1 MRVMKYL
8 RGHIPSVVVIVLL
21 LVAQSFCELSL
32 PAYTSR
38 IVDTGIQGGGIE
50 SATPLV
56 LTDKTMDGVRLFL
69 SDEDAQT
76 VSDAYTYDN
85 GIWTLGDTARQPEL
99 EPVFIRPL
107 VMYARLS
114 EQGAN
119 TVLALR
125 RQMQGGLITRE
136 EILARGEEALSGMG
150 VLTDSVLRS
159 AAMQFLKTEYAV
171 AGLNV
176 NHMRTSYLL
185 RTGGRMLLLTLGM
198 IAAAVLCSYV
208 GAKMSAAIGRDLRA
222 QVFRKVLSFS
232 SAEMDKFSTASLITR
247 STNDVT
253 QIQAVCVMLVRIVLY
268 APIIGLGGVVMVAR
282 TKTGLGWVIALAVAA
297 MLLLVGVL
305 MKIAMPQFRA
315 MQQRVDDVNLVS
327 REILTGLPVIRA
339 FHRERHEQERFDTA
353 SAALMNTQLFVN
365 RTMAFMGP
373 VMTLIMYG
381 VTVMIEWFGAKSI
394 NAGHMQIGDMIA
406 FSSYASMI
414 IMAFMM
420 ITIVAVMLP
429 RAEVSAARVDEI
441 LHTRPSVR
449 APRSAEPAPTDAT
462 VTFEHV
468 SFRYPGAEDDVLHD
482 VSFTA
487 RPGQVTAIVGSTGCG
502 KSTLLN
508 LIPRF
513 YDATGGTV
521 SIGGVDVRRL
531 PQTGL
536 RAMLGY
542 VPQKGMLFTGDI
554 LSNLEFAGG
563 VSEADAIRAAA
574 TAQAEDFIWS
584 RPHHFLTPVAQGGA
598 NVSGGQRQRLSIAR
612 AIAKHPQ
619 VYLFDD
625 SFSALDYQTDAALRQ
640 ALAKQTHDATVIIVA
655 QRLSTILHADQILV
669 LDGGRIVGCGTH
681 STLLRAVK
689 LTARSR
695 SASSAPRNSE
705 RRADHGGPQ
714 ARTGPHPGKTEKLQ
728 GHDRAA
734 LPLSRAL
741 PAGACARARARAGE
755 HGLRHRRAENPLD
768 GHDGAGHRPRAQ
780 ALGPRRHRLRQDRQD
795 PADGARALSR
805 QRGVQLLPVV
815 DPCRH
820 HAEARLP
827 PARRDQQQDPPHAH
841 ALL

>member
-1 MRVMKYL
+1 MRVLKYL
-8 RGHIPSVVVIVLL
+8 RGHIPAVALIVLL
-21 LVAQSFCELSL
+21 LVTQSFCELSL

-38 IVDTGIQGGGIE
+38 IVDTGIQSGGIE
-50 SATPLV
+50 YAAPLA

-69 SDEDAQT
+69 SDDDAAT
-76 VSDAYTYDN
+76 VSAAYTYDN
-85 GIWTLGDTARQPEL
+85 GVWTLNDTAQLPEL
-99 EPVFIRPL
+99 EGIFIRPL

-125 RQMQGGLITRE
+125 QQMQGGLITHE

-150 VLTDSVLRS
+150 TLTDSVLRS
-159 AAMQFLKTEYAV
+159 AAVQFLKTEYAV

-176 NHMRTSYLL
+176 DHIRNSYLL
-185 RTGGRMLLLTLGM
+185 RTGGKMLLLTLGM
-198 IAAAVLCSYV
+198 IAAAVLCNYV
-208 GAKMSAAIGRDLRA
+208 GSKMSAAIGRDLRA

-232 SAEMDKFSTASLITR
+232 SVEMDRFSTASLITR
-247 STNDVT
+247 TTNDVT
-253 QIQAVCVMLVRIVLY
+253 QIQAVCVLIVRVVLY
-268 APIIGLGGVVMVAR
+268 APIIGLGGIVMVAR
-282 TKTGLGWVIALAVAA
+282 TRTGLGWIIALAVAA

-305 MKIAMPQFRA
+305 MKIAMPQFRT

-327 REILTGLPVIRA
+327 REVLTGLPVIRA
-339 FHRERHEQERFDTA
+339 FHRERHEQERFGAA

-394 NAGHMQIGDMIA
+394 NAGNMQIGDMIA
-406 FSSYASMI
+406 FSTYASLI

-420 ITIVAVMLP
+420 ITIVAVLLP
-429 RAEVSAARVDEI
+429 RAEVSATRVDEI
-441 LHTRPSVR
+441 LRTRASVHD
-449 APRSAEPAPTDAT
+449 PRSPEPVPADADAT
-462 VTFEHV
+462 VTFDHV

-482 VSFTA
+482 ISFTA
-487 RPGQVTAIVGSTGCG
+487 RPGEVTAIVGSTGCG

-521 SIGGVDVRRL
+521 SIGGVNVRRL
-531 PQTGL
+531 PQAGL
-536 RAMLGY
+536 RALLGY
-542 VPQKGMLFTGDI
+542 VPQKGVLFTGDI

-640 ALAKQTHDATVIIVA
+640 ALAKQTHNATVIIVA

-669 LDGGRIVGCGTH
+669 LDGGRIVGRGTH
-681 STLLRAVK
+681 GALLRSCE
-689 LTARSR
+689 TYR
-695 SASSAPRNSE
+695 E
-705 RRADHGGPQ
+705 I
-714 ARTGPHPGKTEKLQ
+714 
-728 GHDRAA
+728 
-734 LPLSRAL
+734 
-741 PAGACARARARAGE
+741 
-755 HGLRHRRAENPLD
+755 
-768 GHDGAGHRPRAQ
+768 
-780 ALGPRRHRLRQDRQD
+780 
-795 PADGARALSR
+795 ALS
-805 QRGVQLLPVV
+805 QLSA
-815 DPCRH
+815 
-820 HAEARLP
+820 AELGEEG
-827 PARRDQQQDPPHAH
+827 
-841 ALL
+841 

>member
-8 RGHIPSVVVIVLL
+8 RGHIPSVAVIVLL

-50 SATPLV
+50 SAAPLV

-76 VSDAYTYDN
+76 VSAAYTYDD
-85 GIWTLGDTARQPEL
+85 GAWTLSDTARQPEL
-99 EPVFIRPL
+99 ESVFIRPL

-125 RQMQGGLITRE
+125 RQMQDGLISRE

-150 VLTDSVLRS
+150 TLTDSVLRS
-159 AAMQFLKTEYAV
+159 AAVQFLKTEYAV

-176 NHMRTSYLL
+176 DHIRTGYLL

-268 APIIGLGGVVMVAR
+268 APIIGLGGVVMVVR

-305 MKIAMPQFRA
+305 MKVAMPQFRA

-339 FHRERHEQERFDTA
+339 FHREQHEQARFDAA

-381 VTVMIEWFGAKSI
+381 VTVMIEWFGARSI

-406 FSSYASMI
+406 FSTYASMI

-441 LHTRPSVR
+441 LHTRPSVC
-449 APRSAEPAPTDAT
+449 APRSAEPAPMDAT

-521 SIGGVDVRRL
+521 SIGGVDVRRMQ
-531 PQTGL
+531 PAEL

-542 VPQKGMLFTGDI
+542 VPQKGVLFTGDI
-554 LSNLEFAGG
+554 LSNLEFAGD

-584 RPHHFLTPVAQGGA
+584 RPQHFLTPVAQGGS

-640 ALAKQTHDATVIIVA
+640 ALAKQTHDATVLIVA

-669 LDGGRIVGCGTH
+669 LDGGRVAACGTH
-681 STLLRAVK
+681 SDLLRSCE
-689 LTARSR
+689 TYR
-695 SASSAPRNSE
+695 E
-705 RRADHGGPQ
+705 I
-714 ARTGPHPGKTEKLQ
+714 
-728 GHDRAA
+728 
-734 LPLSRAL
+734 
-741 PAGACARARARAGE
+741 
-755 HGLRHRRAENPLD
+755 
-768 GHDGAGHRPRAQ
+768 
-780 ALGPRRHRLRQDRQD
+780 
-795 PADGARALSR
+795 ALS
-805 QRGVQLLPVV
+805 QLSA
-815 DPCRH
+815 
-820 HAEARLP
+820 AELG
-827 PARRDQQQDPPHAH
+827 QEG
-841 ALL
+841 

>member
-8 RGHIPSVVVIVLL
+8 RGHIPSVVLIVLL

-50 SATPLV
+50 SATPLA

-76 VSDAYTYDN
+76 VSAAYTYDN
-85 GIWTLGDTARQPEL
+85 GVWTLNDTAQQPEL
-99 EPVFIRPL
+99 ESVFIRPL

-125 RQMQGGLITRE
+125 KQMQGGLISRE
-136 EILARGEEALSGMG
+136 QILARGEAALDGMG
-150 VLTDSVLRS
+150 VLTDGVLRS
-159 AAMQFLKTEYAV
+159 AAVQFLKTEYAV

-176 NHMRTSYLL
+176 DHIRTSYLL

-222 QVFRKVLSFS
+222 RVFRKVLSFS

-305 MKIAMPQFRA
+305 MKVAMPQFRA

-327 REILTGLPVIRA
+327 RELLTGLPVIRA
-339 FHRERHEQERFDTA
+339 FHREQHEQVRFDTA

-381 VTVMIEWFGAKSI
+381 VTVMIEWFGARSI

-406 FSSYASMI
+406 FSTYASMI

-441 LHTRPSVR
+441 LRTRPSVR

-521 SIGGVDVRRL
+521 SIGGVDVRRMQ
-531 PQTGL
+531 PAEL

-542 VPQKGMLFTGDI
+542 VPQKGVLFTGDI
-554 LSNLEFAGG
+554 LSNLEFAGD

-584 RPHHFLTPVAQGGA
+584 RPQHFLTPVAQGGS

-640 ALAKQTHDATVIIVA
+640 ALAKQTHDATVLIVA

-681 STLLRAVK
+681 SDLLRSCE
-689 LTARSR
+689 TYR
-695 SASSAPRNSE
+695 E
-705 RRADHGGPQ
+705 I
-714 ARTGPHPGKTEKLQ
+714 
-728 GHDRAA
+728 
-734 LPLSRAL
+734 
-741 PAGACARARARAGE
+741 
-755 HGLRHRRAENPLD
+755 
-768 GHDGAGHRPRAQ
+768 
-780 ALGPRRHRLRQDRQD
+780 
-795 PADGARALSR
+795 ALS
-805 QRGVQLLPVV
+805 QLSA
-815 DPCRH
+815 
-820 HAEARLP
+820 AELG
-827 PARRDQQQDPPHAH
+827 QEG
-841 ALL
+841 

>member
-8 RGHIPSVVVIVLL
+8 RGHIPSVVLIVLL

-50 SATPLV
+50 SATPLA

-76 VSDAYTYDN
+76 VGAAYTYDN
-85 GIWTLGDTARQPEL
+85 GVWTLNDTAQQPEL
-99 EPVFIRPL
+99 ESVFIRPL

-125 RQMQGGLITRE
+125 KQMQGGLISRE
-136 EILARGEEALSGMG
+136 QILARGEAALDGMG
-150 VLTDSVLRS
+150 VLTDGVLRS
-159 AAMQFLKTEYAV
+159 AAVQFLKTEYAV

-176 NHMRTSYLL
+176 DHIRTSYLL

-222 QVFRKVLSFS
+222 RVFRKVLSFS

-305 MKIAMPQFRA
+305 MKVAMPQFRA

-327 REILTGLPVIRA
+327 RELLTGLPVIRA
-339 FHRERHEQERFDTA
+339 FHREQHEQVRFDTA

-406 FSSYASMI
+406 FSTYASMI

-521 SIGGVDVRRL
+521 SIGGVNVRRMQ
-531 PQTGL
+531 PAEL

-542 VPQKGMLFTGDI
+542 VPQKGVLFTGDI
-554 LSNLEFAGG
+554 LSNLEFAGD

-584 RPHHFLTPVAQGGA
+584 RPQHFLTPVAQGGT
-598 NVSGGQRQRLSIAR
+598 NVSGGQKQRLSIAR
-612 AIAKHPQ
+612 AIAKEPEI
-619 VYLFDD
+619 YIFDD

-640 ALAKQTHDATVIIVA
+640 ALAKQTHDATVLIVA

-681 STLLRAVK
+681 TELLRSCETYREIA
-689 LTARSR
+689 LSQL
-695 SASSAPRNSE
+695 SAAEP
-705 RRADHGGPQ
+705 
-714 ARTGPHPGKTEKLQ
+714 GPHPGKTEKFQ
-728 GHDRAA
+728 GHAPQAPA
-734 LPLSRAL
+734 LPRGASLR
-741 PAGACARARARAGE
+741 AGAGARARAGE
-755 HGLRHRRAENPLD
+755 HGVRHRRTEDPLD
-768 GHDGAGHRPRAQ
+768 GDDGAGHRSRAQ
-780 ALGPRRHRLRQDRQD
+780 ALRARRHRLRQDRKD
-795 PADGARALSR
+795 PADGARTLPC
-805 QRGVQLLPVV
+805 QRRVQLLPVV
-815 DPCRH
+815 DPCGR

-827 PARRDQQQDPPHAH
+827 SARGDQREDPPDAH

>member
-176 NHMRTSYLL
+176 NHIRTSYLL

-222 QVFRKVLSFS
+222 RVFRKVLSFS

-406 FSSYASMI
+406 FSTYASMI

-441 LHTRPSVR
+441 LRTRPSVR

-513 YDATGGTV
+513 YDATEGSVEIFGRPVASYPRDALRGRVAVVMQKAQLFGGT
-521 SIGGVDVRRL
+521 IR
-531 PQTGL
+531 
-536 RAMLGY
+536 
-542 VPQKGMLFTGDI
+542 
-554 LSNLEFAGG
+554 SNLLWGNKDATD
-563 VSEADAIRAAA
+563 ADLWAALE
-574 TAQAEDFIWS
+574 TAQAADFV
-584 RPHHFLTPVAQGGA
+584 RAKPLGLDEPVEQGGR
-598 NVSGGQRQRLSIAR
+598 NLSGGQKQRLTIAR
-612 AIAKHPQ
+612 ALVGKPDVLI
-619 VYLFDD
+619 LDD
-625 SFSALDYQTDAALRQ
+625 SASALDYATDAALRK
-640 ALAKQTHDATVIIVA
+640 ALAALPGALTVFIVS
-655 QRLSTILHADQILV
+655 QRAASLQHADQILV
-669 LDGGRIVGCGTH
+669 LDDGHLVGIGTH
-681 STLLRAVK
+681 SALR
-689 LTARSR
+689 
-695 SASSAPRNSE
+695 SSCPVYEEIYES
-705 RRADHGGPQ
+705 Q
-714 ARTGPHPGKTEKLQ
+714 FKK
-728 GHDRAA
+728 
-734 LPLSRAL
+734 
-741 PAGACARARARAGE
+741 GE
-755 HGLRHRRAENPLD
+755 
-768 GHDGAGHRPRAQ
+768 
-780 ALGPRRHRLRQDRQD
+780 
-795 PADGARALSR
+795 
-805 QRGVQLLPVV
+805 
-815 DPCRH
+815 
-820 HAEARLP
+820 AEA
-827 PARRDQQQDPPHAH
+827 
-841 ALL
+841 

>member
-8 RGHIPSVVVIVLL
+8 RGHIPSVVLIVLL

-38 IVDTGIQGGGIE
+38 IVDTGIQSGGIE
-50 SATPLV
+50 YAAPLA

-76 VSDAYTYDN
+76 VGAAYTYDN
-85 GIWTLGDTARQPEL
+85 GVWTLNDTAQQPEL
-99 EPVFIRPL
+99 ESVFIRPL

-125 RQMQGGLITRE
+125 KQMQGGLISRE
-136 EILARGEEALSGMG
+136 QILARGEAALDGMG
-150 VLTDSVLRS
+150 VLTDGVLRS
-159 AAMQFLKTEYAV
+159 AAVQFLKTEYAV

-176 NHMRTSYLL
+176 DHIRTSYLL

-222 QVFRKVLSFS
+222 RVFRKVLSFS

-305 MKIAMPQFRA
+305 MKVAMPQFRA

-327 REILTGLPVIRA
+327 RELLTGLPVIRA
-339 FHRERHEQERFDTA
+339 FHREQHEQVRFDTA

-406 FSSYASMI
+406 FSTYASMI

-521 SIGGVDVRRL
+521 SIGGVDVRRMQ
-531 PQTGL
+531 PAEL

-542 VPQKGMLFTGDI
+542 VPQKGVLFTGDI
-554 LSNLEFAGG
+554 LSNLEFAGD

-584 RPHHFLTPVAQGGA
+584 RPQHFLTPVAQGGS

-640 ALAKQTHDATVIIVA
+640 ALAKQTHDATVLIVA

-681 STLLRAVK
+681 SDLLRSCE
-689 LTARSR
+689 TYR
-695 SASSAPRNSE
+695 E
-705 RRADHGGPQ
+705 I
-714 ARTGPHPGKTEKLQ
+714 
-728 GHDRAA
+728 
-734 LPLSRAL
+734 
-741 PAGACARARARAGE
+741 
-755 HGLRHRRAENPLD
+755 
-768 GHDGAGHRPRAQ
+768 
-780 ALGPRRHRLRQDRQD
+780 
-795 PADGARALSR
+795 ALS
-805 QRGVQLLPVV
+805 QLSA
-815 DPCRH
+815 
-820 HAEARLP
+820 AELG
-827 PARRDQQQDPPHAH
+827 QEG
-841 ALL
+841 

>member
-1 MRVMKYL
+1 M
-8 RGHIPSVVVIVLL
+8 
-21 LVAQSFCELSL
+21 
-32 PAYTSR
+32 
-38 IVDTGIQGGGIE
+38 DTGIQSGGIE
-50 SATPLV
+50 YAAPLA

-69 SDEDAQT
+69 SDDDAAA
-76 VSDAYTYDN
+76 VSAAYTDAD
-85 GIWTLGDTARQPEL
+85 GVWTINDTTKLPEL
-99 EPVFIRPL
+99 EGIFIRPL

-125 RQMQGGLITRE
+125 QQMQGGLITHE

-150 VLTDSVLRS
+150 TLTDSVLHS
-159 AAMQFLKTEYAV
+159 AAVQFLKTEYAV

-176 NHMRTSYLL
+176 NHIRNSYLL
-185 RTGGRMLLLTLGM
+185 RTGGKMLLLTLGM
-198 IAAAVLCSYV
+198 IAAAVLCNFV
-208 GAKMSAAIGRDLRA
+208 GARMSAAIGRDLRA

-247 STNDVT
+247 TTNDVT
-253 QIQAVCVMLVRIVLY
+253 QIQAVCVLIVRVVLY
-268 APIIGLGGVVMVAR
+268 APIIGLGGIIMVAR
-282 TKTGLGWVIALAVAA
+282 TKTGLGWIIALAVAA

-305 MKIAMPQFRA
+305 MKIAMPQFRT
-315 MQQRVDDVNLVS
+315 MQQRVDNLVS
-327 REILTGLPVIRA
+327 REVLTGLPVIRA
-339 FHRERHEQERFDTA
+339 FHRERHEEERFDTA
-353 SAALMNTQLFVN
+353 SAALMKTQLFVN

-394 NAGHMQIGDMIA
+394 NAGNMQIGDMIA
-406 FSSYASMI
+406 FSTYASLI

-420 ITIVAVMLP
+420 ITIVAVLLP
-429 RAEVSAARVDEI
+429 RAEVSATRVDEI
-441 LHTRPSVR
+441 LCTRP
-449 APRSAEPAPTDAT
+449 EPAPADAT
-462 VTFEHV
+462 VTFDHV

-482 VSFTA
+482 ISFTA
-487 RPGQVTAIVGSTGCG
+487 RPGEVTAIVGSTGCG

-521 SIGGVDVRRL
+521 SIGGVNVRRL
-531 PQTGL
+531 HQTDL

-542 VPQKGMLFTGDI
+542 VPQKGVLFTGDI
-554 LSNLEFAGG
+554 LSNLEFGG
-563 VSEADAIRAAA
+563 DVSEADAIRAAA

-612 AIAKHPQ
+612 AIARHPQ

-681 STLLRAVK
+681 SALLRSCE
-689 LTARSR
+689 TYR
-695 SASSAPRNSE
+695 E
-705 RRADHGGPQ
+705 I
-714 ARTGPHPGKTEKLQ
+714 
-728 GHDRAA
+728 
-734 LPLSRAL
+734 
-741 PAGACARARARAGE
+741 
-755 HGLRHRRAENPLD
+755 
-768 GHDGAGHRPRAQ
+768 
-780 ALGPRRHRLRQDRQD
+780 
-795 PADGARALSR
+795 ALS
-805 QRGVQLLPVV
+805 QLSA
-815 DPCRH
+815 
-820 HAEARLP
+820 AELGEEG
-827 PARRDQQQDPPHAH
+827 
-841 ALL
+841 

>member
-8 RGHIPSVVVIVLL
+8 RGHIPSVVLIVLL

-50 SATPLV
+50 SATPLA

-69 SDEDAQT
+69 SEEDAQT
-76 VSDAYTYDN
+76 VSAAYTYDN
-85 GIWTLGDTARQPEL
+85 GVWTLNDTAQQPEL
-99 EPVFIRPL
+99 ESVFIRPL

-125 RQMQGGLITRE
+125 KQMQGGLISRE
-136 EILARGEEALSGMG
+136 QILARGEAALDGMG
-150 VLTDSVLRS
+150 VLTDGVLRS
-159 AAMQFLKTEYAV
+159 AAVQFLKTEYAV

-176 NHMRTSYLL
+176 DHIRTSYLL

-222 QVFRKVLSFS
+222 RVFRKVLSFS

-305 MKIAMPQFRA
+305 MKVAMPQFRA

-327 REILTGLPVIRA
+327 RELLTGLPVIRA
-339 FHRERHEQERFDTA
+339 FHREQHEQVRFDTA

-406 FSSYASMI
+406 FSTYASMI

-521 SIGGVDVRRL
+521 SIGGVDVRRMQ
-531 PQTGL
+531 PAEL
-536 RAMLGY
+536 RDMLGY
-542 VPQKGMLFTGDI
+542 VPQKGVLFTGDI
-554 LSNLEFAGG
+554 LSNLEFAGD

-584 RPHHFLTPVAQGGA
+584 RPQHFLTPVAQGGS

-640 ALAKQTHDATVIIVA
+640 ALAKQTHDATVLIVA

-681 STLLRAVK
+681 SELLRSCE
-689 LTARSR
+689 TYR
-695 SASSAPRNSE
+695 E
-705 RRADHGGPQ
+705 I
-714 ARTGPHPGKTEKLQ
+714 
-728 GHDRAA
+728 
-734 LPLSRAL
+734 
-741 PAGACARARARAGE
+741 
-755 HGLRHRRAENPLD
+755 
-768 GHDGAGHRPRAQ
+768 
-780 ALGPRRHRLRQDRQD
+780 
-795 PADGARALSR
+795 ALS
-805 QRGVQLLPVV
+805 QLSA
-815 DPCRH
+815 
-820 HAEARLP
+820 AELG
-827 PARRDQQQDPPHAH
+827 QEG
-841 ALL
+841 

>member
-8 RGHIPSVVVIVLL
+8 RGHIPSVAVIVLL

-50 SATPLV
+50 SAAPLV

-76 VSDAYTYDN
+76 VSAAYTYDD
-85 GIWTLGDTARQPEL
+85 GVWTLSDTARQPEL
-99 EPVFIRPL
+99 ESVFIRPL

-125 RQMQGGLITRE
+125 RQMQDGLISRE

-150 VLTDSVLRS
+150 TLTDSVLRS
-159 AAMQFLKTEYAV
+159 AAVQFLKTEYAV

-176 NHMRTSYLL
+176 DHIRTSYLL

-198 IAAAVLCSYV
+198 IAAAVLCNYV

-268 APIIGLGGVVMVAR
+268 APIIGLGGVVMVVR

-305 MKIAMPQFRA
+305 MKVAMPQFRA

-339 FHRERHEQERFDTA
+339 FHREQHEQARFDAA

-381 VTVMIEWFGAKSI
+381 VTVMIEWFGARSI

-406 FSSYASMI
+406 FSTYASMI

-441 LHTRPSVR
+441 LHTSPSVC

-521 SIGGVDVRRL
+521 SIGGVDVRRMQ
-531 PQTGL
+531 PAEL

-542 VPQKGMLFTGDI
+542 VPQKGVLFTGDI
-554 LSNLEFAGG
+554 LSNLEFAGD

-584 RPHHFLTPVAQGGA
+584 RPQHFLTPVAQGGS

-640 ALAKQTHDATVIIVA
+640 ALAKQTHDATVLIVA

-669 LDGGRIVGCGTH
+669 LDGGRVAACGTH
-681 STLLRAVK
+681 SDLLRSCE
-689 LTARSR
+689 TYR
-695 SASSAPRNSE
+695 E
-705 RRADHGGPQ
+705 I
-714 ARTGPHPGKTEKLQ
+714 
-728 GHDRAA
+728 
-734 LPLSRAL
+734 
-741 PAGACARARARAGE
+741 
-755 HGLRHRRAENPLD
+755 
-768 GHDGAGHRPRAQ
+768 
-780 ALGPRRHRLRQDRQD
+780 
-795 PADGARALSR
+795 ALS
-805 QRGVQLLPVV
+805 QLSA
-815 DPCRH
+815 
-820 HAEARLP
+820 AELG
-827 PARRDQQQDPPHAH
+827 QEG
-841 ALL
+841 

>member
-1 MRVMKYL
+1 MGKIFNEL
-8 RGHIPSVVVIVLL
+8 AGQWAACLSVGALL
-21 LVAQSFCELSL
+21 FVQAYCDLSL
-32 PAYTSR
+32 PDYTSR
-38 IVDTGIQGGGIE
+38 IVDTGIQQGGIE
-50 SATPLV
+50 SPLPETV
-56 LTDKTMDGVRLFL
+56 RQSTLDTLSLLMSEEDADALQNAYGYYLQDDGVLKLRSDLTDAERTALEEAVTTPDIVLYMAAAQNANAPAGDEAEAMTAAPTAEDLDAVCAQFAAMAQMPGFSREMIQQQLASAMEQVDETTLSSMASQATLLVSLEYEAQGVSHDVQMAYLFRVGG
-69 SDEDAQT
+69 Q
-76 VSDAYTYDN
+76 
-85 GIWTLGDTARQPEL
+85 
-99 EPVFIRPL
+99 
-107 VMYARLS
+107 M
-114 EQGAN
+114 
-119 TVLALR
+119 LALTLL
-125 RQMQGGLITRE
+125 MVVVAILVGLIASR
-136 EILARGEEALSGMG
+136 
-150 VLTDSVLRS
+150 VS
-159 AAMQFLKTEYAV
+159 A
-171 AGLNV
+171 
-176 NHMRTSYLL
+176 S
-185 RTGGRMLLLTLGM
+185 
-198 IAAAVLCSYV
+198 
-208 GAKMSAAIGRDLRA
+208 IGRELR
-222 QVFRKVLSFS
+222 RETFS
-232 SAEMDKFSTASLITR
+232 SVIHFSNAEIENFSTASLITR
-247 STNDVT
+247 TTND
-253 QIQAVCVMLVRIVLY
+253 IQQVQFTCVILLRMVAY
-268 APIIGLGGVVMVAR
+268 APILGIGGVMHV
-282 TKTGLGWVIALAVAA
+282 TQGNTGLAWIIVLDVAA
-297 MLLLVGVL
+297 LLLLITVL
-305 MKIAMPQFRA
+305 MSVAMPKFKI
-315 MQQRVDDVNLVS
+315 MQTLVDKLNLVS

-521 SIGGVDVRRL
+521 SIGGVDVRRMQ
-531 PQTGL
+531 PAEL

-542 VPQKGMLFTGDI
+542 VPQKGVLFTGDI
-554 LSNLEFAGG
+554 LSNLEFAGD
-563 VSEADAIRAAA
+563 VSEADAIRAAD

-584 RPHHFLTPVAQGGA
+584 RPQHFLTPVAQGGS

-640 ALAKQTHDATVIIVA
+640 ALARQTHDATVLIVA

-681 STLLRAVK
+681 AALLRSCE
-689 LTARSR
+689 TYR
-695 SASSAPRNSE
+695 E
-705 RRADHGGPQ
+705 I
-714 ARTGPHPGKTEKLQ
+714 
-728 GHDRAA
+728 
-734 LPLSRAL
+734 
-741 PAGACARARARAGE
+741 
-755 HGLRHRRAENPLD
+755 
-768 GHDGAGHRPRAQ
+768 
-780 ALGPRRHRLRQDRQD
+780 
-795 PADGARALSR
+795 ALS
-805 QRGVQLLPVV
+805 QLSA
-815 DPCRH
+815 
-820 HAEARLP
+820 AELG
-827 PARRDQQQDPPHAH
+827 QEG
-841 ALL
+841 

>member
-8 RGHIPSVVVIVLL
+8 RGHIPSVVLIVLL

-50 SATPLV
+50 SATPLA

-76 VSDAYTYDN
+76 VSAAYTYDN
-85 GIWTLGDTARQPEL
+85 GVWTLNDTAQQPEL
-99 EPVFIRPL
+99 ESVFIRPL

-125 RQMQGGLITRE
+125 KQMQGGLISRE
-136 EILARGEEALSGMG
+136 QILARGEAALDGMG
-150 VLTDSVLRS
+150 VLTDGVLRS
-159 AAMQFLKTEYAV
+159 AAVQFLKTEYAV

-176 NHMRTSYLL
+176 DHIRTSYLL

-222 QVFRKVLSFS
+222 RVFRKVLSFS

-305 MKIAMPQFRA
+305 MKVAMPQFRA

-327 REILTGLPVIRA
+327 REVLTGLPVIRA
-339 FHRERHEQERFDTA
+339 FHREQHEQARFDTA

-406 FSSYASMI
+406 FSTYASMI

-521 SIGGVDVRRL
+521 SIGGVNVRRMQ
-531 PQTGL
+531 PAAL

-542 VPQKGMLFTGDI
+542 VPQKGVLFTGDI
-554 LSNLEFAGG
+554 LSNLEFAGD

-584 RPHHFLTPVAQGGA
+584 RPQHFLTPVAQGGS

-640 ALAKQTHDATVIIVA
+640 ALAKQTHDATVLIVA

-681 STLLRAVK
+681 SDLLRSCE
-689 LTARSR
+689 TYR
-695 SASSAPRNSE
+695 E
-705 RRADHGGPQ
+705 I
-714 ARTGPHPGKTEKLQ
+714 
-728 GHDRAA
+728 
-734 LPLSRAL
+734 
-741 PAGACARARARAGE
+741 
-755 HGLRHRRAENPLD
+755 
-768 GHDGAGHRPRAQ
+768 
-780 ALGPRRHRLRQDRQD
+780 
-795 PADGARALSR
+795 ALS
-805 QRGVQLLPVV
+805 QLSA
-815 DPCRH
+815 
-820 HAEARLP
+820 AELG
-827 PARRDQQQDPPHAH
+827 QEG
-841 ALL
+841 

>member
-76 VSDAYTYDN
+76 VSAAYTYDN

-99 EPVFIRPL
+99 ESVFVRPL

-136 EILARGEEALSGMG
+136 EILTRGEEALSGMG

-441 LHTRPSVR
+441 LHTRASVR

-462 VTFEHV
+462 ITFDHV

-487 RPGQVTAIVGSTGCG
+487 RPGEVTAIVGSTGCG

-521 SIGGVDVRRL
+521 SIGGVDVRRMQ
-531 PQTGL
+531 PAAL

-542 VPQKGMLFTGDI
+542 VPQKGVLFTGDI
-554 LSNLEFAGG
+554 LSNLEFAGD

-584 RPHHFLTPVAQGGA
+584 RPQHFLTPVAQGGA

-640 ALAKQTHDATVIIVA
+640 ALARQTHDATVLIVA

-681 STLLRAVK
+681 AALLRGCE
-689 LTARSR
+689 TYR
-695 SASSAPRNSE
+695 E
-705 RRADHGGPQ
+705 I
-714 ARTGPHPGKTEKLQ
+714 
-728 GHDRAA
+728 
-734 LPLSRAL
+734 
-741 PAGACARARARAGE
+741 
-755 HGLRHRRAENPLD
+755 
-768 GHDGAGHRPRAQ
+768 
-780 ALGPRRHRLRQDRQD
+780 
-795 PADGARALSR
+795 ALS
-805 QRGVQLLPVV
+805 QLSA
-815 DPCRH
+815 
-820 HAEARLP
+820 AELG
-827 PARRDQQQDPPHAH
+827 QEG
-841 ALL
+841 

>member
-1 MRVMKYL
+1 MRVLKYL
-8 RGHIPSVVVIVLL
+8 RGHIPAVALIVLL

-38 IVDTGIQGGGIE
+38 IVDTGIQSGGVE
-50 SATPLV
+50 YAAPLA

-69 SDEDAQT
+69 SDDDAAT
-76 VSDAYTYDN
+76 VSAAYTYDN
-85 GIWTLGDTARQPEL
+85 GVWTLGDTARLPEL
-99 EPVFIRPL
+99 EGIFIRPL

-125 RQMQGGLITRE
+125 QQMQGGLITHE

-150 VLTDSVLRS
+150 TLTDSVLRS
-159 AAMQFLKTEYAV
+159 AAVQFLKTEYAV

-176 NHMRTSYLL
+176 DHIRNSYLL
-185 RTGGRMLLLTLGM
+185 RTGGKMLLLTLGM
-198 IAAAVLCSYV
+198 IAAAVLCNYV
-208 GAKMSAAIGRDLRA
+208 GSKMSAAIGRDLRA

-232 SAEMDKFSTASLITR
+232 SVEMDRFSTASLITR
-247 STNDVT
+247 TTNDVM
-253 QIQAVCVMLVRIVLY
+253 QIQAVCVLIVRVVLY
-268 APIIGLGGVVMVAR
+268 APIIGLGGIVMVAR
-282 TKTGLGWVIALAVAA
+282 TKTGLGWIIALAVAA

-305 MKIAMPQFRA
+305 MKVAMPQFRA

-449 APRSAEPAPTDAT
+449 APRSAEPAPTDAA

-521 SIGGVDVRRL
+521 SIGGVDVRRMQ
-531 PQTGL
+531 PAEL

-542 VPQKGMLFTGDI
+542 VPQKGVLFTGDI
-554 LSNLEFAGG
+554 LSNLEFAGD
-563 VSEADAIRAAA
+563 VSEADAICAAA

-584 RPHHFLTPVAQGGA
+584 RPQHFLTPVAQGGS

-640 ALAKQTHDATVIIVA
+640 ALAKQTHDATVLIVA

-681 STLLRAVK
+681 SDLLRSCE
-689 LTARSR
+689 TYR
-695 SASSAPRNSE
+695 E
-705 RRADHGGPQ
+705 I
-714 ARTGPHPGKTEKLQ
+714 
-728 GHDRAA
+728 
-734 LPLSRAL
+734 
-741 PAGACARARARAGE
+741 
-755 HGLRHRRAENPLD
+755 
-768 GHDGAGHRPRAQ
+768 
-780 ALGPRRHRLRQDRQD
+780 
-795 PADGARALSR
+795 ALS
-805 QRGVQLLPVV
+805 QLSA
-815 DPCRH
+815 
-820 HAEARLP
+820 AELG
-827 PARRDQQQDPPHAH
+827 QEG
-841 ALL
+841 

>member
-8 RGHIPSVVVIVLL
+8 RGHIPSVVLIVLL

-50 SATPLV
+50 SATPLA

-76 VSDAYTYDN
+76 VSAAYTYDN
-85 GIWTLGDTARQPEL
+85 GVWTLNDTAQQPEL
-99 EPVFIRPL
+99 ESVFIRPL

-125 RQMQGGLITRE
+125 KQMQGGLISHE
-136 EILARGEEALSGMG
+136 QILARGEAALDGMG
-150 VLTDSVLRS
+150 VLTDGVLRS
-159 AAMQFLKTEYAV
+159 AAVQFLKTEYAV

-176 NHMRTSYLL
+176 DHIRTSYLL

-222 QVFRKVLSFS
+222 RVFRKVLSFS

-305 MKIAMPQFRA
+305 MKVAMPQFRA

-327 REILTGLPVIRA
+327 RELLTGLPVIRA
-339 FHRERHEQERFDTA
+339 FHREQHEQGRFDAA

-406 FSSYASMI
+406 FSTYASMI

-441 LHTRPSVR
+441 LRTRPSVR

-521 SIGGVDVRRL
+521 SIGGVDVRRMQ
-531 PQTGL
+531 PAEL

-542 VPQKGMLFTGDI
+542 VPQKGVLFTGDI
-554 LSNLEFAGG
+554 LSNLEFAGD

-584 RPHHFLTPVAQGGA
+584 RPQHFLTPVAQGGS

-640 ALAKQTHDATVIIVA
+640 ALAKQTHDATVLIVA

-681 STLLRAVK
+681 SDLLRSCE
-689 LTARSR
+689 TYR
-695 SASSAPRNSE
+695 E
-705 RRADHGGPQ
+705 I
-714 ARTGPHPGKTEKLQ
+714 
-728 GHDRAA
+728 
-734 LPLSRAL
+734 
-741 PAGACARARARAGE
+741 
-755 HGLRHRRAENPLD
+755 
-768 GHDGAGHRPRAQ
+768 
-780 ALGPRRHRLRQDRQD
+780 
-795 PADGARALSR
+795 ALS
-805 QRGVQLLPVV
+805 QLSA
-815 DPCRH
+815 
-820 HAEARLP
+820 AELG
-827 PARRDQQQDPPHAH
+827 QEG
-841 ALL
+841 

>member
-222 QVFRKVLSFS
+222 RVFRKVLSFS

-305 MKIAMPQFRA
+305 MKVAMPQFRA

-487 RPGQVTAIVGSTGCG
+487 RPGEVTAIVGSTGCG

-521 SIGGVDVRRL
+521 SIGGVNVRRMQ
-531 PQTGL
+531 PAEL

-542 VPQKGMLFTGDI
+542 VPQKGVLFTGDI
-554 LSNLEFAGG
+554 LSNLEFAGD

-584 RPHHFLTPVAQGGA
+584 RPQHFLTPVAQGGS
-598 NVSGGQRQRLSIAR
+598 NVSGGQRQRAALVR
-612 AIAKHPQ
+612 TLQTGKP
-619 VYLFDD
+619 LLLLDEPFG
-625 SFSALDYQTDAALRQ
+625 ALDAITRLHLQALLTEIATKKRLTILFVTHDVDEALLLSDAILVMGTAPGRILRQ
-640 ALAKQTHDATVIIVA
+640 YTLEEPRPRTMRV
-655 QRLSTILHADQILV
+655 LSQPEFIRVKGEIL
-669 LDGGRIVGCGTH
+669 
-681 STLLRAVK
+681 TLLDKEV
-689 LTARSR
+689 TAD
-695 SASSAPRNSE
+695 A
-705 RRADHGGPQ
+705 
-714 ARTGPHPGKTEKLQ
+714 
-728 GHDRAA
+728 
-734 LPLSRAL
+734 
-741 PAGACARARARAGE
+741 
-755 HGLRHRRAENPLD
+755 
-768 GHDGAGHRPRAQ
+768 
-780 ALGPRRHRLRQDRQD
+780 
-795 PADGARALSR
+795 
-805 QRGVQLLPVV
+805 
-815 DPCRH
+815 
-820 HAEARLP
+820 
-827 PARRDQQQDPPHAH
+827 
-841 ALL
+841 

>member
-8 RGHIPSVVVIVLL
+8 RGHIPSVAVIVLL

-76 VSDAYTYDN
+76 VSAAYTYDN

-99 EPVFIRPL
+99 ESVFIRPL

-125 RQMQGGLITRE
+125 RQMQDGLISRE

-150 VLTDSVLRS
+150 TLTDSVLRS
-159 AAMQFLKTEYAV
+159 AAVQFLKTEYAV

-176 NHMRTSYLL
+176 DHIRTSYLL

-198 IAAAVLCSYV
+198 IAAAVLCNYV

-282 TKTGLGWVIALAVAA
+282 TKTGLGWIIALAVAA

-305 MKIAMPQFRA
+305 MKVAMPQFRA
-315 MQQRVDDVNLVS
+315 MQQRVDNVNLVS

-339 FHRERHEQERFDTA
+339 FHREQHEQARFDAA

-406 FSSYASMI
+406 FSTYASMI

-521 SIGGVDVRRL
+521 SIGGVDVRRMQ
-531 PQTGL
+531 PAEL

-542 VPQKGMLFTGDI
+542 VPQKGVLFTGDI
-554 LSNLEFAGG
+554 LSNLEFAGD

-584 RPHHFLTPVAQGGA
+584 RPQHFLTPVAQGGA

-640 ALAKQTHDATVIIVA
+640 ALAKQTHDATVLIVA

-669 LDGGRIVGCGTH
+669 LDGGRIAACGTH
-681 STLLRAVK
+681 SDLLRSCE
-689 LTARSR
+689 TYR
-695 SASSAPRNSE
+695 E
-705 RRADHGGPQ
+705 I
-714 ARTGPHPGKTEKLQ
+714 
-728 GHDRAA
+728 
-734 LPLSRAL
+734 
-741 PAGACARARARAGE
+741 
-755 HGLRHRRAENPLD
+755 
-768 GHDGAGHRPRAQ
+768 
-780 ALGPRRHRLRQDRQD
+780 
-795 PADGARALSR
+795 ALS
-805 QRGVQLLPVV
+805 QLSA
-815 DPCRH
+815 
-820 HAEARLP
+820 AELG
-827 PARRDQQQDPPHAH
+827 QEG
-841 ALL
+841 

>member
-8 RGHIPSVVVIVLL
+8 RGHIPSVVLIVLL

-50 SATPLV
+50 SATPLA

-76 VSDAYTYDN
+76 VSAAYTYDN
-85 GIWTLGDTARQPEL
+85 GVWTLNDTAQQPEL
-99 EPVFIRPL
+99 ESVFIRPL

-339 FHRERHEQERFDTA
+339 FHRERHEQVRFDTA

-441 LHTRPSVR
+441 LHTRASVR

-462 VTFEHV
+462 ITFDHV

-482 VSFTA
+482 VSFMA
-487 RPGQVTAIVGSTGCG
+487 RPGEVTAIVGSTGCG

-508 LIPRF
+508 ALTGAGIPANNRLF
-513 YDATGGTV
+513 DTLDTTTRLLTV
-521 SIGGVDVRRL
+521 SDTLDVVISDTVGFIRKLPHQLVEAFKATLEELEYADLLLHVIDISDPHWLEQAQIVDELIEELGAQQIPCLRVYNKSDLYFGDIRPHGENSVNISAKTGEGVDELLARIDKLLDKGTRRVTIHL
-531 PQTGL
+531 PYDKGGFL
-536 RAMLGY
+536 DMLY
-542 VPQKGMLFTGDI
+542 R
-554 LSNLEFAGG
+554 
-563 VSEADAIRAAA
+563 EAKVESVEYGETID
-574 TAQAEDFIWS
+574 
-584 RPHHFLTPVAQGGA
+584 
-598 NVSGGQRQRLSIAR
+598 
-612 AIAKHPQ
+612 
-619 VYLFDD
+619 
-625 SFSALDYQTDAALRQ
+625 
-640 ALAKQTHDATVIIVA
+640 IVA
-655 QRLSTILHADQILV
+655 TCVPRVIGQ
-669 LDGGRIVGCGTH
+669 
-681 STLLRAVK
+681 VK
-689 LTARSR
+689 DYIEGYQE
-695 SASSAPRNSE
+695 PKE
-705 RRADHGGPQ
+705 DW
-714 ARTGPHPGKTEKLQ
+714 E
-728 GHDRAA
+728 
-734 LPLSRAL
+734 
-741 PAGACARARARAGE
+741 E
-755 HGLRHRRAENPLD
+755 
-768 GHDGAGHRPRAQ
+768 
-780 ALGPRRHRLRQDRQD
+780 
-795 PADGARALSR
+795 
-805 QRGVQLLPVV
+805 
-815 DPCRH
+815 
-820 HAEARLP
+820 
-827 PARRDQQQDPPHAH
+827 
-841 ALL
+841 

>member
-1 MRVMKYL
+1 M
-8 RGHIPSVVVIVLL
+8 
-21 LVAQSFCELSL
+21 
-32 PAYTSR
+32 
-38 IVDTGIQGGGIE
+38 DTGIQGGGIE

-327 REILTGLPVIRA
+327 REVLTGLPVIRA
-339 FHRERHEQERFDTA
+339 FHLERHEQERFDTA

-521 SIGGVDVRRL
+521 SIGGVNVRRMQ
-531 PQTGL
+531 PAEL

-542 VPQKGMLFTGDI
+542 VPQKGVLFTGDI
-554 LSNLEFAGG
+554 LSNLEFAGD

-584 RPHHFLTPVAQGGA
+584 RPQHFLTPVAQGGS

-640 ALAKQTHDATVIIVA
+640 ALAKQTHDATVLIVA

-681 STLLRAVK
+681 SDLLRSCE
-689 LTARSR
+689 TYR
-695 SASSAPRNSE
+695 E
-705 RRADHGGPQ
+705 I
-714 ARTGPHPGKTEKLQ
+714 
-728 GHDRAA
+728 
-734 LPLSRAL
+734 
-741 PAGACARARARAGE
+741 
-755 HGLRHRRAENPLD
+755 
-768 GHDGAGHRPRAQ
+768 
-780 ALGPRRHRLRQDRQD
+780 
-795 PADGARALSR
+795 ALS
-805 QRGVQLLPVV
+805 QLSA
-815 DPCRH
+815 
-820 HAEARLP
+820 AELG
-827 PARRDQQQDPPHAH
+827 QEG
-841 ALL
+841 

>member
-8 RGHIPSVVVIVLL
+8 RGHIPSVVLIVLL
-21 LVAQSFCELSL
+21 LAAQSFCELSL

-50 SATPLV
+50 SATPLA

-76 VSDAYTYDN
+76 VSAAYTYDN
-85 GIWTLGDTARQPEL
+85 GVWTLNDTAQQPEL
-99 EPVFIRPL
+99 ESVFIRPL

-125 RQMQGGLITRE
+125 KQMQGGLISRE
-136 EILARGEEALSGMG
+136 QILARGEAALDGMG
-150 VLTDSVLRS
+150 VLTDGVLRS
-159 AAMQFLKTEYAV
+159 AAVQFLKTEYAV

-176 NHMRTSYLL
+176 DHIRTSYLL

-222 QVFRKVLSFS
+222 RVFRKVLSFS

-305 MKIAMPQFRA
+305 MKVAMPQFRA

-327 REILTGLPVIRA
+327 RELLTGLPVIRA
-339 FHRERHEQERFDTA
+339 FHREQHEQGRFDAA

-406 FSSYASMI
+406 FSTYASMI

-521 SIGGVDVRRL
+521 SIGGVDVRRMQ
-531 PQTGL
+531 PTEL

-542 VPQKGMLFTGDI
+542 VPQKGVLFTGDI
-554 LSNLEFAGG
+554 LSNLEFAGD

-584 RPHHFLTPVAQGGA
+584 RPQHFLTPVAQGGS

-640 ALAKQTHDATVIIVA
+640 ALAKQTHDATVLIVA

-681 STLLRAVK
+681 SDLLRSCE
-689 LTARSR
+689 TYR
-695 SASSAPRNSE
+695 E
-705 RRADHGGPQ
+705 I
-714 ARTGPHPGKTEKLQ
+714 
-728 GHDRAA
+728 
-734 LPLSRAL
+734 
-741 PAGACARARARAGE
+741 
-755 HGLRHRRAENPLD
+755 
-768 GHDGAGHRPRAQ
+768 
-780 ALGPRRHRLRQDRQD
+780 
-795 PADGARALSR
+795 ALS
-805 QRGVQLLPVV
+805 QLSA
-815 DPCRH
+815 
-820 HAEARLP
+820 AELG
-827 PARRDQQQDPPHAH
+827 QEG
-841 ALL
+841 

>member
-1 MRVMKYL
+1 MRVLKYL
-8 RGHIPSVVVIVLL
+8 RGHIPAVALIVLL

-32 PAYTSR
+32 PSYTSR
-38 IVDTGIQGGGIE
+38 IVDTGIQSGGIE
-50 SATPLV
+50 YAAPLA

-69 SDEDAQT
+69 SEDDAAA
-76 VSDAYTYDN
+76 VSAAYTEAD
-85 GIWTLGDTARQPEL
+85 GVWTVNDTAQLPAL
-99 EPVFIRPL
+99 EGIFLRPL

-125 RQMQGGLITRE
+125 QQMQSGLISHE
-136 EILARGEEALSGMG
+136 EIFARGEEALSGMG
-150 VLTDSVLRS
+150 TLTDSVLHS
-159 AAMQFLKTEYAV
+159 AAVQFLKTEYAI

-176 NHMRTSYLL
+176 DHIRNGYLL
-185 RTGGRMLLLTLGM
+185 RTGGKMLLLTLGM
-198 IAAAVLCSYV
+198 VAAAVLCSYV
-208 GAKMSAAIGRDLRA
+208 GSKMSAAIGRDLRA
-222 QVFRKVLSFS
+222 QVFCKVLSFS

-253 QIQAVCVMLVRIVLY
+253 QIQAVCVLLVRVVLY
-268 APIIGLGGVVMVAR
+268 APIIGLGGIVMVAR
-282 TKTGLGWVIALAVAA
+282 TKSGLGWVIALAVAA

-305 MKIAMPQFRA
+305 MKIAMPQFRT

-327 REILTGLPVIRA
+327 REVMTGLPVIRA
-339 FHRERHEQERFDTA
+339 FHREQHEQARFNDA
-353 SAALMNTQLFVN
+353 SAALRDTQLFVN

-394 NAGHMQIGDMIA
+394 DAGHMLIGDMIA
-406 FSSYASMI
+406 FSTYASLI

-420 ITIVAVMLP
+420 ITIVAVLLP
-429 RAEVSAARVDEI
+429 RAEVAAARVDEV
-441 LHTRPSVR
+441 LRTRPSVR
-449 APRSAEPAPTDAT
+449 DPRTAAPAPADAT
-462 VTFEHV
+462 VTFDHV

-482 VSFTA
+482 ISFTA
-487 RPGQVTAIVGSTGCG
+487 RPGAVTAIVGSTGCG

-508 LIPRF
+508 LILRF

-521 SIGGVDVRRL
+521 CIGGVDVRRL
-531 PQTGL
+531 HQADL

-542 VPQKGMLFTGDI
+542 VPQKGVLFTGDI
-554 LSNLEFAGG
+554 LSNLEFAGN

-612 AIAKHPQ
+612 AIARHPQ

-640 ALAKQTHDATVIIVA
+640 ALARQTHDATVIIVA

-681 STLLRAVK
+681 AQLLKSCETYR
-689 LTARSR
+689 
-695 SASSAPRNSE
+695 E
-705 RRADHGGPQ
+705 I
-714 ARTGPHPGKTEKLQ
+714 
-728 GHDRAA
+728 
-734 LPLSRAL
+734 
-741 PAGACARARARAGE
+741 
-755 HGLRHRRAENPLD
+755 
-768 GHDGAGHRPRAQ
+768 
-780 ALGPRRHRLRQDRQD
+780 
-795 PADGARALSR
+795 ALS
-805 QRGVQLLPVV
+805 QLSA
-815 DPCRH
+815 
-820 HAEARLP
+820 AELGEEG
-827 PARRDQQQDPPHAH
+827 
-841 ALL
+841 

>member
-85 GIWTLGDTARQPEL
+85 GIWTLSDTARQPEL

-136 EILARGEEALSGMG
+136 EILARGEAALDGMG
-150 VLTDSVLRS
+150 VLTDSILRS

-222 QVFRKVLSFS
+222 RVFRKVLSFS
-232 SAEMDKFSTASLITR
+232 AAEMDKFSTASLITR

-441 LHTRPSVR
+441 LHTRPSVH

-521 SIGGVDVRRL
+521 SIGGVDVRRMQ
-531 PQTGL
+531 PAEL

-542 VPQKGMLFTGDI
+542 VPQKGVLFTGDI
-554 LSNLEFAGG
+554 LSNLEFAGD

-584 RPHHFLTPVAQGGA
+584 RPQHFLTPVAQGGA

-640 ALAKQTHDATVIIVA
+640 ALARQTHDATVLIVA

-681 STLLRAVK
+681 SDLLRSCE
-689 LTARSR
+689 TYR
-695 SASSAPRNSE
+695 E
-705 RRADHGGPQ
+705 I
-714 ARTGPHPGKTEKLQ
+714 
-728 GHDRAA
+728 
-734 LPLSRAL
+734 
-741 PAGACARARARAGE
+741 
-755 HGLRHRRAENPLD
+755 
-768 GHDGAGHRPRAQ
+768 
-780 ALGPRRHRLRQDRQD
+780 
-795 PADGARALSR
+795 ALS
-805 QRGVQLLPVV
+805 QLSA
-815 DPCRH
+815 
-820 HAEARLP
+820 AELG
-827 PARRDQQQDPPHAH
+827 QEG
-841 ALL
+841 

>member
-8 RGHIPSVVVIVLL
+8 RGHIPSVVLIVLL

-50 SATPLV
+50 SATPLA
-56 LTDKTMDGVRLFL
+56 LTDKTMNGVRLFL

-76 VSDAYTYDN
+76 VSAAYTYDN
-85 GIWTLGDTARQPEL
+85 GVWTLNDTAQQPEL
-99 EPVFIRPL
+99 ESVFIRPL

-125 RQMQGGLITRE
+125 KQMQGGLISRE
-136 EILARGEEALSGMG
+136 QILARGEAALDGMG
-150 VLTDSVLRS
+150 VLTDGVLRS
-159 AAMQFLKTEYAV
+159 AAVQFLKTEYAV

-176 NHMRTSYLL
+176 DHIRTSYLL

-222 QVFRKVLSFS
+222 RVFRKVLSFS
-232 SAEMDKFSTASLITR
+232 SAEMDRFSTASLITR

-305 MKIAMPQFRA
+305 MKVAMPQFRA

-327 REILTGLPVIRA
+327 REVLTGLPVIRA
-339 FHRERHEQERFDTA
+339 FHREQHEQVRFDAA

-406 FSSYASMI
+406 FSTYASMI

-441 LHTRPSVR
+441 LRTRPSVR
-449 APRSAEPAPTDAT
+449 APRSAGPAPTDAT

-521 SIGGVDVRRL
+521 SIGGVNVRRMQ
-531 PQTGL
+531 PTEL

-542 VPQKGMLFTGDI
+542 VPQKGVLFTGDI
-554 LSNLEFAGG
+554 LSNLEFAGD

-584 RPHHFLTPVAQGGA
+584 RPQHFLTPVAQGGS

-640 ALAKQTHDATVIIVA
+640 ALAKQTHDATVLIVA

-681 STLLRAVK
+681 SDLLRSCE
-689 LTARSR
+689 TYR
-695 SASSAPRNSE
+695 E
-705 RRADHGGPQ
+705 I
-714 ARTGPHPGKTEKLQ
+714 
-728 GHDRAA
+728 
-734 LPLSRAL
+734 
-741 PAGACARARARAGE
+741 
-755 HGLRHRRAENPLD
+755 
-768 GHDGAGHRPRAQ
+768 
-780 ALGPRRHRLRQDRQD
+780 
-795 PADGARALSR
+795 ALS
-805 QRGVQLLPVV
+805 QLSA
-815 DPCRH
+815 
-820 HAEARLP
+820 AELG
-827 PARRDQQQDPPHAH
+827 QEG
-841 ALL
+841 

>member
-327 REILTGLPVIRA
+327 RELLTGLPVIRA

-441 LHTRPSVR
+441 LHTRPSVH

-521 SIGGVDVRRL
+521 SIGGVDVRRMQ
-531 PQTGL
+531 PAEL

-542 VPQKGMLFTGDI
+542 VPQKGVLFTGDI
-554 LSNLEFAGG
+554 LSNLEFAGD

-584 RPHHFLTPVAQGGA
+584 RPQHFLTPVAQGGS

-640 ALAKQTHDATVIIVA
+640 ALARQTHDATVLIVA

-681 STLLRAVK
+681 AALLRSCE
-689 LTARSR
+689 TYR
-695 SASSAPRNSE
+695 E
-705 RRADHGGPQ
+705 I
-714 ARTGPHPGKTEKLQ
+714 
-728 GHDRAA
+728 
-734 LPLSRAL
+734 
-741 PAGACARARARAGE
+741 
-755 HGLRHRRAENPLD
+755 
-768 GHDGAGHRPRAQ
+768 
-780 ALGPRRHRLRQDRQD
+780 
-795 PADGARALSR
+795 ALS
-805 QRGVQLLPVV
+805 QLSA
-815 DPCRH
+815 
-820 HAEARLP
+820 AELG
-827 PARRDQQQDPPHAH
+827 QEG
-841 ALL
+841 

>member
-8 RGHIPSVVVIVLL
+8 RGHIPSVVLIVLL

-50 SATPLV
+50 SATPLA

-76 VSDAYTYDN
+76 VGAAYTYDN
-85 GIWTLGDTARQPEL
+85 GVWTLNDTAQQPEL
-99 EPVFIRPL
+99 ESVFIRPL

-125 RQMQGGLITRE
+125 KQMQGGLISRE
-136 EILARGEEALSGMG
+136 QILARGEAALDGMG
-150 VLTDSVLRS
+150 VLTDGVLRS
-159 AAMQFLKTEYAV
+159 AAVQFLKTEYAV

-176 NHMRTSYLL
+176 DHIRTSYLL

-222 QVFRKVLSFS
+222 RVFRKVLSFS

-305 MKIAMPQFRA
+305 MKVAMPQFRA

-327 REILTGLPVIRA
+327 RELLTGLPVIRA
-339 FHRERHEQERFDTA
+339 FHREQHEQVRFDTA

-406 FSSYASMI
+406 FSTYASMI

-521 SIGGVDVRRL
+521 SIGGVNVRRMQ
-531 PQTGL
+531 PAEL

-542 VPQKGMLFTGDI
+542 VPQKGVLFTGDI
-554 LSNLEFAGG
+554 LSNLEFAGD

-584 RPHHFLTPVAQGGA
+584 RPQHFLTPVAQGGS

-640 ALAKQTHDATVIIVA
+640 ALAKQTHDATVLIVA

-681 STLLRAVK
+681 TELLRSCE
-689 LTARSR
+689 TYR
-695 SASSAPRNSE
+695 E
-705 RRADHGGPQ
+705 I
-714 ARTGPHPGKTEKLQ
+714 
-728 GHDRAA
+728 
-734 LPLSRAL
+734 
-741 PAGACARARARAGE
+741 
-755 HGLRHRRAENPLD
+755 
-768 GHDGAGHRPRAQ
+768 
-780 ALGPRRHRLRQDRQD
+780 
-795 PADGARALSR
+795 ALS
-805 QRGVQLLPVV
+805 QLSA
-815 DPCRH
+815 
-820 HAEARLP
+820 AELG
-827 PARRDQQQDPPHAH
+827 QEG
-841 ALL
+841 

>member
-8 RGHIPSVVVIVLL
+8 RGHIPSVVLIVLL

-50 SATPLV
+50 SATPLA

-76 VSDAYTYDN
+76 VGAAYTYDN
-85 GIWTLGDTARQPEL
+85 GVWTLNVTAQQPEL
-99 EPVFIRPL
+99 ESVFIRPL

-125 RQMQGGLITRE
+125 KQMQGGLISRE
-136 EILARGEEALSGMG
+136 QILARGEAALDGMG
-150 VLTDSVLRS
+150 VLTDGVLRS
-159 AAMQFLKTEYAV
+159 AAVQFLKTEYAV

-176 NHMRTSYLL
+176 DHIRTSYLL

-222 QVFRKVLSFS
+222 RVFRKVLSFS

-305 MKIAMPQFRA
+305 MKVAMPQFRA

-327 REILTGLPVIRA
+327 RELLTGLPVIRA
-339 FHRERHEQERFDTA
+339 FHREQHEQVRFDAA

-406 FSSYASMI
+406 FSTYASMI

-441 LHTRPSVR
+441 LRTRPSVR

-521 SIGGVDVRRL
+521 SIGGVDVRRMQ
-531 PQTGL
+531 PAEL

-542 VPQKGMLFTGDI
+542 VPQKGVLFTGDI
-554 LSNLEFAGG
+554 LSNLEFAGD

-584 RPHHFLTPVAQGGA
+584 RPQHFLTPVAQGGS

-640 ALAKQTHDATVIIVA
+640 ALAKQTHDATVLIVA

-681 STLLRAVK
+681 SDLLRSCE
-689 LTARSR
+689 TYR
-695 SASSAPRNSE
+695 E
-705 RRADHGGPQ
+705 I
-714 ARTGPHPGKTEKLQ
+714 
-728 GHDRAA
+728 
-734 LPLSRAL
+734 
-741 PAGACARARARAGE
+741 
-755 HGLRHRRAENPLD
+755 
-768 GHDGAGHRPRAQ
+768 
-780 ALGPRRHRLRQDRQD
+780 
-795 PADGARALSR
+795 ALS
-805 QRGVQLLPVV
+805 QLSA
-815 DPCRH
+815 
-820 HAEARLP
+820 AELG
-827 PARRDQQQDPPHAH
+827 QEG
-841 ALL
+841 

>member
-8 RGHIPSVVVIVLL
+8 RGHIPSVVLIVLL

-50 SATPLV
+50 SATPLA

-76 VSDAYTYDN
+76 VSAAYTYDN
-85 GIWTLGDTARQPEL
+85 GVWTLNDTAQQPEL
-99 EPVFIRPL
+99 ESVFIRPL

-125 RQMQGGLITRE
+125 KQMQGGLISRE
-136 EILARGEEALSGMG
+136 QILARGEAALDGMG
-150 VLTDSVLRS
+150 VLTDGVLRS
-159 AAMQFLKTEYAV
+159 AAVQFLKTEYAV

-176 NHMRTSYLL
+176 DHIRTSYLL

-222 QVFRKVLSFS
+222 RVFRKVLSFS

-305 MKIAMPQFRA
+305 MKVAMPQFRA

-327 REILTGLPVIRA
+327 REVLTGLPVIRA
-339 FHRERHEQERFDTA
+339 FHREQHEQVRFETA

-406 FSSYASMI
+406 FSTYASMI

-521 SIGGVDVRRL
+521 SIGGVDVRRMQ
-531 PQTGL
+531 PAEL

-542 VPQKGMLFTGDI
+542 VPQKGVLFTGDI
-554 LSNLEFAGG
+554 LSNLEFAGD

-584 RPHHFLTPVAQGGA
+584 RPQHFLTPVAQGGS

-640 ALAKQTHDATVIIVA
+640 ALAKQTHDATVLIVA

-681 STLLRAVK
+681 SDLLRSCE
-689 LTARSR
+689 TYR
-695 SASSAPRNSE
+695 E
-705 RRADHGGPQ
+705 I
-714 ARTGPHPGKTEKLQ
+714 
-728 GHDRAA
+728 
-734 LPLSRAL
+734 
-741 PAGACARARARAGE
+741 
-755 HGLRHRRAENPLD
+755 
-768 GHDGAGHRPRAQ
+768 
-780 ALGPRRHRLRQDRQD
+780 
-795 PADGARALSR
+795 ALS
-805 QRGVQLLPVV
+805 QLSA
-815 DPCRH
+815 
-820 HAEARLP
+820 AELG
-827 PARRDQQQDPPHAH
+827 QEG
-841 ALL
+841 

>member
-8 RGHIPSVVVIVLL
+8 RGHIPSVVLIVLL
-21 LVAQSFCELSL
+21 LIVQSFCELSL

-50 SATPLV
+50 SATPLA

-76 VSDAYTYDN
+76 VSAAYTYDN
-85 GIWTLGDTARQPEL
+85 GVWTLNDTAQQPEL
-99 EPVFIRPL
+99 ESVFIRPL

-125 RQMQGGLITRE
+125 KQMQGGLISRE
-136 EILARGEEALSGMG
+136 QILARGEAALDGMG
-150 VLTDSVLRS
+150 VLTDGVLRS
-159 AAMQFLKTEYAV
+159 AAVQFLKTEYAV

-176 NHMRTSYLL
+176 DHIRTSYLL

-222 QVFRKVLSFS
+222 RVFRKVLSFS

-305 MKIAMPQFRA
+305 MKVAMPQFRA

-327 REILTGLPVIRA
+327 REVLTGLPVIRA
-339 FHRERHEQERFDTA
+339 FHREQHEQVRFNAA

-406 FSSYASMI
+406 FSTYASMI

-521 SIGGVDVRRL
+521 SIGGVDVRRMQ
-531 PQTGL
+531 PAEL

-542 VPQKGMLFTGDI
+542 VPQKGVLFTGDI
-554 LSNLEFAGG
+554 LSNLEFAGD

-584 RPHHFLTPVAQGGA
+584 RPQHFLTPVAQGGS

-640 ALAKQTHDATVIIVA
+640 ALAKQTHDATVLIVA

-681 STLLRAVK
+681 TELLRSCE
-689 LTARSR
+689 TYR
-695 SASSAPRNSE
+695 E
-705 RRADHGGPQ
+705 I
-714 ARTGPHPGKTEKLQ
+714 
-728 GHDRAA
+728 
-734 LPLSRAL
+734 
-741 PAGACARARARAGE
+741 
-755 HGLRHRRAENPLD
+755 
-768 GHDGAGHRPRAQ
+768 
-780 ALGPRRHRLRQDRQD
+780 
-795 PADGARALSR
+795 ALS
-805 QRGVQLLPVV
+805 QLSA
-815 DPCRH
+815 
-820 HAEARLP
+820 AELG
-827 PARRDQQQDPPHAH
+827 QEG
-841 ALL
+841 

>member
-1 MRVMKYL
+1 MRVLKYL
-8 RGHIPSVVVIVLL
+8 RGHIPAVALIVLL

-38 IVDTGIQGGGIE
+38 IVDTGIQSGGIE
-50 SATPLV
+50 YAAPLA

-69 SDEDAQT
+69 SDDDAAA
-76 VSDAYTYDN
+76 VSAAYTDAD
-85 GIWTLGDTARQPEL
+85 GVWTINDTAQLPEL
-99 EPVFIRPL
+99 EGIFIRPL

-125 RQMQGGLITRE
+125 QQMQGGLITHE

-150 VLTDSVLRS
+150 TLTDSVLHS
-159 AAMQFLKTEYAV
+159 AAVQFLKTEY
-171 AGLNV
+171 
-176 NHMRTSYLL
+176 
-185 RTGGRMLLLTLGM
+185 
-198 IAAAVLCSYV
+198 
-208 GAKMSAAIGRDLRA
+208 
-222 QVFRKVLSFS
+222 
-232 SAEMDKFSTASLITR
+232 
-247 STNDVT
+247 
-253 QIQAVCVMLVRIVLY
+253 
-268 APIIGLGGVVMVAR
+268 
-282 TKTGLGWVIALAVAA
+282 AVAA

-305 MKIAMPQFRA
+305 MKIAMPQFRT

-327 REILTGLPVIRA
+327 REVLTGLPVIRA
-339 FHRERHEQERFDTA
+339 FHRERHEEERFDTA
-353 SAALMNTQLFVN
+353 SAALMKTQLFVN

-394 NAGHMQIGDMIA
+394 NAGNMQIGDMIA
-406 FSSYASMI
+406 FSTYASLI

-420 ITIVAVMLP
+420 ITIVAVLLP
-429 RAEVSAARVDEI
+429 RAEVSATRVDEI
-441 LHTRPSVR
+441 LRTRASVR
-449 APRSAEPAPTDAT
+449 DPRSHEPAPADAT
-462 VTFEHV
+462 VTFDHV

-482 VSFTA
+482 ISFTA
-487 RPGQVTAIVGSTGCG
+487 RPGEVTAIVGSTGCG

-521 SIGGVDVRRL
+521 SIGGVNVRRL
-531 PQTGL
+531 HQTDL

-542 VPQKGMLFTGDI
+542 VPQKGVLFTGDI
-554 LSNLEFAGG
+554 LSNLEFAGD

-612 AIAKHPQ
+612 AIARHPQ

-669 LDGGRIVGCGTH
+669 LDGGRIVGRGTH
-681 STLLRAVK
+681 SALLRSCE
-689 LTARSR
+689 TYR
-695 SASSAPRNSE
+695 E
-705 RRADHGGPQ
+705 I
-714 ARTGPHPGKTEKLQ
+714 
-728 GHDRAA
+728 
-734 LPLSRAL
+734 
-741 PAGACARARARAGE
+741 
-755 HGLRHRRAENPLD
+755 
-768 GHDGAGHRPRAQ
+768 
-780 ALGPRRHRLRQDRQD
+780 
-795 PADGARALSR
+795 ALS
-805 QRGVQLLPVV
+805 QLSA
-815 DPCRH
+815 
-820 HAEARLP
+820 AELGEEG
-827 PARRDQQQDPPHAH
+827 
-841 ALL
+841 

>member
-8 RGHIPSVVVIVLL
+8 RGHIPSVAVIVLL

-50 SATPLV
+50 SAAPLV

-85 GIWTLGDTARQPEL
+85 GIWTLSDTARQPEL

-125 RQMQGGLITRE
+125 RQMQDGLISRE
-136 EILARGEEALSGMG
+136 EILTRGEEALSGMG
-150 VLTDSVLRS
+150 TLTDSVLRS
-159 AAMQFLKTEYAV
+159 AAVQFLKTEYAV

-176 NHMRTSYLL
+176 DHIRMSYLL

-198 IAAAVLCSYV
+198 IAAAVLCNYV

-305 MKIAMPQFRA
+305 MKVAMPQFRA

-339 FHRERHEQERFDTA
+339 FHREQHEQARFDAA

-381 VTVMIEWFGAKSI
+381 VTVMIEWFGARSI

-406 FSSYASMI
+406 FSTYASMI

-441 LHTRPSVR
+441 LHTRPSVH

-521 SIGGVDVRRL
+521 SIGGVDVRRMQ
-531 PQTGL
+531 PAEL

-542 VPQKGMLFTGDI
+542 VPQKGVLFTGDI
-554 LSNLEFAGG
+554 LSNLEFAGD

-584 RPHHFLTPVAQGGA
+584 RPQHFLTPVAQGGS

-640 ALAKQTHDATVIIVA
+640 ALAKQTHDATVLIVA

-669 LDGGRIVGCGTH
+669 LDGGRVAACGTH
-681 STLLRAVK
+681 SDLLRSCE
-689 LTARSR
+689 TYR
-695 SASSAPRNSE
+695 E
-705 RRADHGGPQ
+705 I
-714 ARTGPHPGKTEKLQ
+714 
-728 GHDRAA
+728 
-734 LPLSRAL
+734 
-741 PAGACARARARAGE
+741 
-755 HGLRHRRAENPLD
+755 
-768 GHDGAGHRPRAQ
+768 
-780 ALGPRRHRLRQDRQD
+780 
-795 PADGARALSR
+795 ALS
-805 QRGVQLLPVV
+805 QLSA
-815 DPCRH
+815 
-820 HAEARLP
+820 AELG
-827 PARRDQQQDPPHAH
+827 QEG
-841 ALL
+841 

>member
-1 MRVMKYL
+1 MRVLKYL
-8 RGHIPSVVVIVLL
+8 RGHIPAVALIVLL

-32 PAYTSR
+32 PSYTSR
-38 IVDTGIQGGGIE
+38 IVDTGIQSGGIE
-50 SATPLV
+50 YAAPLA

-69 SDEDAQT
+69 SEDDAAA
-76 VSDAYTYDN
+76 VSAAYTEAD
-85 GIWTLGDTARQPEL
+85 GVWTVNDTAQLPAL
-99 EPVFIRPL
+99 EGIFLRPL

-125 RQMQGGLITRE
+125 QQMQSGLISHE

-150 VLTDSVLRS
+150 TLTDSVLHS
-159 AAMQFLKTEYAV
+159 AAVQFLKTEYAI

-176 NHMRTSYLL
+176 DHIRNGYLL
-185 RTGGRMLLLTLGM
+185 RTGGKMLLLTLGM
-198 IAAAVLCSYV
+198 VAAAVLCSYV
-208 GAKMSAAIGRDLRA
+208 GSKMSAAIGRDLRA

-253 QIQAVCVMLVRIVLY
+253 QIQAVCVLLVRVVLY
-268 APIIGLGGVVMVAR
+268 APIIGLGGIVMVAR
-282 TKTGLGWVIALAVAA
+282 TKSGLGWVIALAVAA

-305 MKIAMPQFRA
+305 MKIAMPQFRT

-327 REILTGLPVIRA
+327 REVLTGLPVIRA
-339 FHRERHEQERFDTA
+339 FHREQREQARFNDA
-353 SAALMNTQLFVN
+353 SAALRDTQLFVN

-394 NAGHMQIGDMIA
+394 DAGHMLIGDMIA
-406 FSSYASMI
+406 FSTYASLI

-420 ITIVAVMLP
+420 ITIVAVLLP
-429 RAEVSAARVDEI
+429 RAEVAAARVDEV
-441 LHTRPSVR
+441 LRTRPSVR
-449 APRSAEPAPTDAT
+449 DPRTAAPAPADAT
-462 VTFEHV
+462 VTFDHV

-482 VSFTA
+482 ISFTA
-487 RPGQVTAIVGSTGCG
+487 RPGAVTAIVGSTGCG

-521 SIGGVDVRRL
+521 CIGGVDVRRL
-531 PQTGL
+531 HQADL

-542 VPQKGMLFTGDI
+542 VPQKGLLFTGDI
-554 LSNLEFAGG
+554 LSNLEFAGN

-612 AIAKHPQ
+612 AIARHPQ

-640 ALAKQTHDATVIIVA
+640 ALARQTHDATVIIVA

-681 STLLRAVK
+681 AQLLKSCETYR
-689 LTARSR
+689 
-695 SASSAPRNSE
+695 E
-705 RRADHGGPQ
+705 I
-714 ARTGPHPGKTEKLQ
+714 
-728 GHDRAA
+728 
-734 LPLSRAL
+734 
-741 PAGACARARARAGE
+741 
-755 HGLRHRRAENPLD
+755 
-768 GHDGAGHRPRAQ
+768 
-780 ALGPRRHRLRQDRQD
+780 
-795 PADGARALSR
+795 ALS
-805 QRGVQLLPVV
+805 QLSA
-815 DPCRH
+815 
-820 HAEARLP
+820 AELGEEG
-827 PARRDQQQDPPHAH
+827 
-841 ALL
+841 

>member
-8 RGHIPSVVVIVLL
+8 RGHIPSVAVIVLL

-50 SATPLV
+50 SAAPLV

-85 GIWTLGDTARQPEL
+85 GIWTLSDTARQPEL

-125 RQMQGGLITRE
+125 RQMQDGLISRE
-136 EILARGEEALSGMG
+136 EILTRGEEALSGMG
-150 VLTDSVLRS
+150 TLTDSVLRS
-159 AAMQFLKTEYAV
+159 AAVQFLKTEYAV

-176 NHMRTSYLL
+176 DHIRTSYLL

-198 IAAAVLCSYV
+198 IAAAVLCNYV

-268 APIIGLGGVVMVAR
+268 APIIGLGGVVMVVR
-282 TKTGLGWVIALAVAA
+282 TKTGLGWVIALAVVA

-305 MKIAMPQFRA
+305 MKVAMPQFRA

-339 FHRERHEQERFDTA
+339 FHREQHEQARFDAA

-381 VTVMIEWFGAKSI
+381 VTVMIEWFGARSI

-406 FSSYASMI
+406 FSTYASMI

-441 LHTRPSVR
+441 LHTRPSVC

-521 SIGGVDVRRL
+521 SIGGVDVRCMQ
-531 PQTGL
+531 PAEL

-542 VPQKGMLFTGDI
+542 VPQKGVLFTGDI
-554 LSNLEFAGG
+554 LSNLEFAGD

-584 RPHHFLTPVAQGGA
+584 RPQHFLTPVAQGGS

-640 ALAKQTHDATVIIVA
+640 ALAKQTHDATVLIVA

-669 LDGGRIVGCGTH
+669 LDGGRVAACGTH
-681 STLLRAVK
+681 SDLLRSCE
-689 LTARSR
+689 TYR
-695 SASSAPRNSE
+695 E
-705 RRADHGGPQ
+705 I
-714 ARTGPHPGKTEKLQ
+714 
-728 GHDRAA
+728 
-734 LPLSRAL
+734 
-741 PAGACARARARAGE
+741 
-755 HGLRHRRAENPLD
+755 
-768 GHDGAGHRPRAQ
+768 
-780 ALGPRRHRLRQDRQD
+780 
-795 PADGARALSR
+795 ALS
-805 QRGVQLLPVV
+805 QLSA
-815 DPCRH
+815 
-820 HAEARLP
+820 AELG
-827 PARRDQQQDPPHAH
+827 QEG
-841 ALL
+841 